1 MKHLPWE
8 LMSISSG
15 DHVISL
21 KAGICNLKFSN
32 IIRDFRKLANNKLIK
47 SQLRYK
53 ITNKLNK

>member
-1 MKHLPWE
+1 
-8 LMSISSG
+8 MSISSG

-32 IIRDFRKLANNKLIK
+32 IIRDFRKLAKNNNILIK
-47 SQLRYK
+47 SKLRYK